1 MSTFCMWY
9 KKMGPA
15 WFFYVWVLSC
25 PSTICW
31 KDCTF
36 PHWIILASHLK
47 MTIKCEGF
55 SRLNS
60 SLLPYLSS
68 CQYVYCIVKS
78 SSLEEWILQ
87 LCSFFKIVFISL
99 SPLNFHV
106 NFWSSLSF
114 SSEKPDC
121 FELADQL
128 GSIASYL
135 LWSVYCHFH
144 LHSWSLGFSIMFCS
158 FQKISLVILLLN
170 SLLSNSFSLMLHKW
184 HCFLNFIFRLEMQ
197 LIFAYLFCTL
207 QTCWTHLLT
216 YKIYY
221 RKFPTYDCSIW
232 VFNFA
237 VVQKQSS
244 RNYIYSFEFW
254 SFPRLAIFTRKLV
267 MLGSSNSKPAAPRQ
281 PLGLEGKQPMQTYLF
296 IVLWRYFVFYKL

>member
-1 MSTFCMWY
+1 
-9 KKMGPA
+9 
-15 WFFYVWVLSC
+15 
-25 PSTICW
+25 
-31 KDCTF
+31 
-36 PHWIILASHLK
+36 

-68 CQYVYCIVKS
+68 CQYVCCIVKS

-135 LWSVYCHFH
+135 LWSVCCHFH
-144 LHSWSLGFSIMFCS
+144 LHSWSLGFSTMFCS

-216 YKIYY
+216 VIK
-221 RKFPTYDCSIW
+221 SITES
-232 VFNFA
+232 FQLMI
-237 VVQKQSS
+237 VQ
-244 RNYIYSFEFW
+244 FEFSTLQW
-254 SFPRLAIFTRKLV
+254 YKSNQVETVFTVLNFDLFP
-267 MLGSSNSKPAAPRQ
+267 G
-281 PLGLEGKQPMQTYLF
+281 
-296 IVLWRYFVFYKL
+296 